1 MMTDRERLNKLKNEV
16 KKLNKEIDSIVTHK
30 CGKKYWEIFGELLKE
45 YMHSRIEYSGLNS
58 YETYREYSKLHQ
70 KLTSTLGIKT
80 RAITQSEYHSLLNLV
95 ENELHFKVRE
105 YYKD

>member
-30 CGKKYWEIFGELLKE
+30 RGKKYWELFSELIKE
-45 YMHSRIEYSGLNS
+45 YMGSRIEYNGLNS
-58 YETYREYSKLHQ
+58 YDYYKEYSKLHK

-80 RAITQSEYHSLLNLV
+80 RTITKSEYNKLLSLI
-95 ENELHFKVRE
+95 EKELHFRVRE